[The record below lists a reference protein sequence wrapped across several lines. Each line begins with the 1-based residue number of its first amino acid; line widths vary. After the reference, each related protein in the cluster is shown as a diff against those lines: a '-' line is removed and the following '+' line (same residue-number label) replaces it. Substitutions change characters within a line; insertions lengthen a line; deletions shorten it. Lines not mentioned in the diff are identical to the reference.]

1 MKAIVLVGGKGKRL
15 TPFTRIIPKPMMPIG
30 DNAILEIMLFQMCR
44 AGINEVILT
53 VGHLA
58 GLMRAYVQDGSQFG
72 MNISDRY

>member
-1 MKAIVLVGGKGKRL
+1 MKAVVFPAGKGTRL
-15 TPFTRIIPKPMMPIG
+15 APYTRIIPKSIMPIG
-30 DNAILEIMLFQMCR
+30 EKAILEIILFQMCR

-58 GLMRAYVQDGSQFG
+58 GLMRAYFQDGSQFG